1 MMGGSPFD
9 RHDKAILFF
18 SGGKDSL
25 ACLHLLRAYWD
36 RILVV
41 WANPGEALPEL
52 RAQMDA
58 VRAMVPHFMEITS
71 DLDDDIARHGLPVD
85 LLPAQNTGL
94 RSRIEGVQTDLMRP
108 WQLCCMTNL
117 WEPMR
122 ALMERLLPQGYT
134 LTIRG
139 QKNADPKTPHTR
151 SGDRFGDLELWYP
164 IEDWSEA
171 QVLDYL
177 AAQGV
182 ALPAHYQYFNAS
194 LDCWACTAHNG
205 EHVGKLAYLDA
216 QHPDKA
222 RELRRRFIIIR
233 QAVMQEV
240 RNMDNFLGAVA
251 LGESNG

>member
-1 MMGGSPFD
+1 MDGAPFD

-41 WANPGEALPEL
+41 WANPGEALPEM

-58 VRAMVPHFMEITS
+58 VRAMVPHFLEIGS
-71 DLDDDIARHGLPVD
+71 DLDGDIARHGFPVD

-94 RSRIEGVQTDLMRP
+94 RERIEGIQTDLMRP
-108 WQLCCMTNL
+108 WQMCCMTNL

-122 ALMERLLPQGYT
+122 ALMERLAPEGYT

-139 QKNADPKTPHTR
+139 QKNADPKTPRTR
-151 SGDRFGDLELWYP
+151 SGDRFGEIELWYP
-164 IEDWSEA
+164 IEDWTEDD
-171 QVLDYL
+171 VLSYL
-177 AAQGV
+177 AQQGV
-182 ALPAHYQYFNAS
+182 DLPAHYDYFNAS
-194 LDCWACTAHNG
+194 LDCWACTAHSG
-205 EHVGKLAYLDA
+205 EHVGKLDYLQAAHPEKA
-216 QHPDKA
+216 Q
-222 RELRRRFIIIR
+222 ELRRRYFIIK

-240 RNMDNFLGAVA
+240 QHMDDFLREQAP
-251 LGESNG
+251 EEKR